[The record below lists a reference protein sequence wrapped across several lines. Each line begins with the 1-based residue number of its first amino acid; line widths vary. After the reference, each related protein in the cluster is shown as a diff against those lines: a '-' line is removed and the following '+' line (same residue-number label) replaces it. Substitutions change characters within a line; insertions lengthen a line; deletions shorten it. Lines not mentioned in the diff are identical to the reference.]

1 MIIGTCLCC
10 TPDDGLRPCS
20 GPGSLL
26 EYSRLNEGEDTFSS
40 DVERS
45 GGGAQF
51 SNVEEEK
58 KTSLS
63 TRKEPVEY
71 FGGGP
76 SG

>member
-1 MIIGTCLCC
+1 MGLARCLN
-10 TPDDGLRPCS
+10 TAAF
-20 GPGSLL
+20 
-26 EYSRLNEGEDTFSS
+26 NEGEDTFSS

-45 GGGAQF
+45 GGGAQS

-71 FGGGP
+71 VGGGP